1 MRDRK
6 WNKPIRGEWASALE
20 SYISM
25 QAEVVPPG
33 WKRVTETLQAM
44 GLKSIGS
51 GSRSKMLLE
60 MVQKG
65 ILDRKQFRVADSS
78 GRRLMPIDHYRLIS
92 KGK

>member
-1 MRDRK
+1 MRSSK

-60 MVQKG
+60 MIQKG
-65 ILDRKQFRVADSS
+65 ILERKQFRVADSS
-78 GRRLMPIDHYRLIS
+78 GRRIMPIDHYRLVS

>member
-1 MRDRK
+1 MRSRK

-25 QAEVVPPG
+25 QAEAVPPG

-78 GRRLMPIDHYRLIS
+78 GRRLMPIDHYRLI
-92 KGK
+92 KK

>member
-1 MRDRK
+1 MISRK

-60 MVQKG
+60 MIQKG
-65 ILDRKQFRVADSS
+65 ILERKQFRVADSS
-78 GRRLMPIDHYRLIS
+78 GRRIMPIDHYRLIT
-92 KGK
+92 KAK

>member
-1 MRDRK
+1 MKDRK
-6 WNKPIRGEWASALE
+6 WNKPISGEWASALE

-25 QAEVVPPG
+25 QADVVPPG

-51 GSRSKMLLE
+51 GSRSKMLTDMVENKILE
-60 MVQKG
+60 
-65 ILDRKQFRVADSS
+65 RKQFRVPDLS